1 MPKRKKSKK
10 RNIPIPSMIVVLN
23 SETEKKK
30 ALKNIADTGS
40 TGFDIQEIDQQGSV
54 PIVRATHHPVHSP

>member
-1 MPKRKKSKK
+1 
-10 RNIPIPSMIVVLN
+10 MIVVLT
-23 SETEKKK
+23 SEIEKKK

-54 PIVRATHHPVHSP
+54 PIVRATHHPVQRDPGG

>member
-1 MPKRKKSKK
+1 
-10 RNIPIPSMIVVLN
+10 MIVVLT